1 MATLTI
7 NTTAPHATIVANAI
21 GDAMGLTVPGS
32 NTPRAATAAEV
43 KQYVL
48 DYLTNL
54 AQSYQRRVRD
64 AAQVEPTPI
73 TPT

>member
-7 NTTAPHATIVANAI
+7 NTTAPHAAI
-21 GDAMGLTVPGS
+21 LADAVGDAMGLTVPGS

-43 KQYVL
+43 KQFTV

-54 AQSYQRRVRD
+54 AQSYQRKKRD
-64 AAQVEPTPI
+64 AALVEPTPI